1 MKIREKIRNFKCNK
15 LDWHIPQKLIEF
27 DGVSLCSRCKYC
39 NREILQDSQ
48 GNWFR
53 LKEGK

>member
-1 MKIREKIRNFKCNK
+1 MKIKQRIRNFKCNV
-15 LDWHIPQKLIEF
+15 LDWHIPKNPIEF
-27 DGVSLCSRCKYC
+27 DGVSWCSQCKYC

-53 LKEGK
+53 LKEE